1 MMSGF
6 LTPSSVMMCPHGGT
20 VQAVSSNTAV
30 LTQGQ
35 PILRSTDTFIIA
47 GCAFVIGVVP
57 SPCVTVQWMQPA
69 ARSAIADPALTMA
82 SLGMCQ
88 AASGA
93 VQGPV
98 VISSAQTQVT
108 GQ

>member
-6 LTPSSVMMCPHGGT
+6 LTPSSTMMCPHGGQ
-20 VQAVSSNTAV
+20 VQAVSSNTQV
-30 LTQGQ
+30 TIQGQ

-57 SPCVTVQWMQPA
+57 SPCVTVQWVQTA
-69 ARSAIADPALTMA
+69 LRSTISDPTLTL
-82 SLGMCQ
+82 SSIGLCQ
-88 AASGA
+88 AATMA

-98 VISSAQTQVT
+98 VIASTQPSVT
-108 GQ
+108 GE